1 MSKAVNTGISKTVVV
16 SAQGYNWG
24 IGSFSTVSSD
34 VVHFGWAIVKVS
46 YLLLF
51 A

>member
-1 MSKAVNTGISKTVVV
+1 MNTGISKAMVV

-24 IGSFSTVSSD
+24 IVSFATVSSD